1 METRA
6 RQSTRGPRTLKRGQK
21 YILWMYMMMWY
32 SRFLI
37 YCLVEDGIRR
47 KTTINQAWSLHCFG
61 FWRLQDSTRQKDDRE
76 TVGFHLNC
84 NSYRWVVVWRWND
97 DQKCN
102 NQLDFHQQHFWCF
115 VKIRL
120 EADII
125 PGRLVAQ
132 HVRLLL
138 HPYGYSGPN
147 DTCGSQWGWVERKWR
162 PFSCQHFMNKHS
174 AHHFCSFQTP
184 QQ

>member
-84 NSYRWVVVWRWND
+84 NSYRWVVVEGGMMTKNATTNWIFIKNIFDVLSRFGWQPISCQD
-97 DQKCN
+97 G
-102 NQLDFHQQHFWCF
+102 LS
-115 VKIRL
+115 
-120 EADII
+120 ADILGYRCI
-125 PGRLVAQ
+125 RMDATVPMT
-132 HVRLLL
+132 HVDVNE
-138 HPYGYSGPN
+138 G
-147 DTCGSQWGWVERKWR
+147 E
-162 PFSCQHFMNKHS
+162 
-174 AHHFCSFQTP
+174 
-184 QQ
+184 

>member
-1 METRA
+1 MNAHKERNLSLFPSFPSIFTIEVSPTISGRMETRP

-21 YILWMYMMMWY
+21 YILWMYTMAWY

-84 NSYRWVVVWRWND
+84 NSYRWVVV
-97 DQKCN
+97 
-102 NQLDFHQQHFWCF
+102 
-115 VKIRL
+115 
-120 EADII
+120 
-125 PGRLVAQ
+125 
-132 HVRLLL
+132 
-138 HPYGYSGPN
+138 
-147 DTCGSQWGWVERKWR
+147 
-162 PFSCQHFMNKHS
+162 
-174 AHHFCSFQTP
+174 
-184 QQ
+184 